1 MRKIFTLLTL
11 LFAAFTSFAQVTT
24 GSLSGTI
31 KDDKLP
37 LPGVTVKATHVPSGT
52 NYAVSTNAEGR
63 FTINNMRPGGP
74 YKVVISYTGMNSK
87 TIDNLNLPLGDAYI
101 LNLNLESSANQLGEV
116 SITGASKNS
125 TLNANRTGASTNLGK
140 EEINA
145 LPTLSRSLND
155 LIRLAPQ
162 ANGTSI
168 GGGNFRQNNIT
179 VDGADFNNN
188 FGIGGN
194 LPANGNPVSIDALEE
209 ISVNVTP
216 YDVKQSGFIGA
227 AVNAVTRSG
236 NNEFSGSAYT
246 YFRNQNQIG
255 RKISN
260 YPELP
265 EPTDQNY
272 KIYGA
277 RLGGPIIKNK
287 LFFFVNAEREEE
299 VTPGPSAI
307 AATPEN
313 PFGNINVR
321 RPLASELDEIS
332 SYLRTTYG
340 YETGTY
346 QGYGNNR
353 DRTNLLARLD
363 WNINTNNRFNIRGS
377 YVKTKSPSSV
387 STSRSPLG
395 AFPGG
400 GSRTGQTALHFQNSN
415 YYAES
420 NLYSITAELNS
431 TLGRFANTMRLSY
444 TNQNDPRSSDSE
456 VFPLVDILK
465 SDVDANG
472 KVMPAT
478 PFTTF
483 GYEPF
488 TYGNLRDVQVFSL
501 NDYVTWSAGKHNFTA
516 GLQGEYNITKNGFQR
531 FGTSYYTFNS
541 WDDFKNNANP
551 IEFAQTYSLN
561 EGYEQAF
568 PTFKFTQFS
577 AYGQDE
583 ISLTDRLRVTGGIRF
598 DLGTYPKILK
608 DHPLVSALSFQNGE
622 RLNSGDLPKAKIAV
636 SPRLGFNWDVNGDRT
651 LQFRGGAGIFT
662 GKIPNVWIVAQAGD
676 AGMLQV
682 TETFTA
688 ADNNI
693 PGPFNPNIGAYRPA
707 TVPIAGTKIP
717 NPITVMDKNLRMPSV
732 LKASLAMDIKLPYGL
747 VGSLEGIY
755 NKDLRTVLFRNA
767 NLVDPTP
774 LNVSGY
780 PDNRLIYPNANTDKF
795 INPILDGKAVPNGT
809 IIPATPGNAKPAQP
823 GAFNVIVLENANKG
837 HYYSVTASLAKNF
850 NNGFGM
856 RLSYIKSEAKS
867 LYEGGGDQTL
877 SSWQSVST
885 VDGANKPVLGYS
897 SFVAPSRVI
906 ASVYYRKEF
915 IKHLGTQFT
924 LLYDGANGRQSYT
937 YSTDI
942 NRDGANGDLIYVPK
956 DPSEIDF
963 AALTIGSGATAV
975 TYTPKQQSDLFFR
988 FVERDDYLRG
998 RKGKYAER
1006 NSALTPFNGQFDFR
1020 FQQDL
1025 FTNIAGKR
1033 NTIQFNWDVTNF
1045 GNLLNKYWGV
1055 QRNSS
1060 TSSIL
1065 VPVNVSELAPGGTT
1079 RPTFRLATESNTP
1092 VTHGYRDVVG
1102 IGNTWRMQ
1110 FGLRYIFN

>member
-1 MRKIFTLLTL
+1 MKKLFTYLLL
-11 LFAAFTSFAQVTT
+11 LFSALGVHAQVTT
-24 GSLSGTI
+24 GALTGTI
-31 KDDKLP
+31 RDGKEV
-37 LPGVTVKATHVPSGT
+37 LPGVSIKATHMPSGT
-52 NYAVSTNAEGR
+52 NYATSTNQDGR
-63 FTINNMRPGGP
+63 FTLPNLRPGGP
-74 YKVVISYTGMNSK
+74 YKVQFTYVGRAPKIIENV
-87 TIDNLNLPLGDAYI
+87 TIGLGDPYL
-101 LNLNLESSANQLGEV
+101 LNLNMENGGTDLNEV
-116 SITGASKNS
+116 TVKGNGKNS
-125 TLNANRTGASTNLGK
+125 ILNANRTGTSTNLNK

-145 LPTLSRSLND
+145 LPSLSRSLND

-162 ANGTSI
+162 ANGSSI
-168 GGGNFRQNNIT
+168 GGGNSRQNNIT

-194 LPANGNPVSIDALEE
+194 LPGNGNPVSIDALEE

-227 AVNAVTRSG
+227 SVNAVTRSG
-236 NNEFSGSAYT
+236 NNNFSGSAYT
-246 YFRNQNQIG
+246 FFRNQNQIG

-287 LFFFVNAEREEE
+287 LFFFVNVEREEE
-299 VTPGPSAI
+299 VTPGPSGI

-313 PFGNINVR
+313 PYGNTNVR
-321 RPLASELDEIS
+321 RPTATELNDIS
-332 SYLRTTYG
+332 NYLRTTYG
-340 YETGTY
+340 YETGAY
-346 QGYGNNR
+346 QGYGNER
-353 DRTNLLARLD
+353 QRTNLLARLD
-363 WNINTNNRFNIRGS
+363 WNINANNRFNIRGS

-395 AFPGG
+395 NFPGP
-400 GSRTGQTALHFQNSN
+400 GSRTSNTALPFKNSN
-415 YYAES
+415 YYQES

-431 TLGRFANTMRLSY
+431 TLGKVSNTLRLSY
-444 TNQNDPRSSDSE
+444 TNQNDPRSSDSQI
-456 VFPLVDILK
+456 FPLVDILK
-465 SDVDANG
+465 ADKDANG
-472 KVMPAT
+472 NAMPAT

-488 TYGNLRDVQVFSL
+488 TYGNLRDVQVFSV
-501 NDYVTWSAGKHNFTA
+501 NDYLTWSAGKHNFTA

-541 WDDFKNNANP
+541 WDDFKNGAKP

-577 AYGQDE
+577 AYAQDE
-583 ISLTDRLRVTGGIRF
+583 ISVTDRFRVTGGIRF

-608 DHPLVSALSFQNGE
+608 EHPLVSALTFQNGE
-622 RLNSGDLPKAKIAV
+622 RLNTGNLPKARVAI
-636 SPRLGFNWDVNGDRT
+636 SPRFGFNWDVNGDRS

-676 AGMLQV
+676 AGMLQI
-682 TETFTA
+682 TETYQGQDQT
-688 ADNNI
+688 

-707 TVPIAGTKIP
+707 VVPTAGTLLP
-717 NPITVMDKNLRMPSV
+717 NPITVMDKNLKMPSV
-732 LKASLAMDIKLPYGL
+732 LKASIAMDVKLPFGL

-767 NLVDPTP
+767 NLVEPEH
-774 LNVSGY
+774 LNVAGY
-780 PDNRLIYPNANTDKF
+780 PDNRLIYPDLATNKF
-795 INPILDGKAVPNGT
+795 INPILRGQAVKNGT
-809 IIPATPGNAKPAQP
+809 VILPTTNDPKPAQP

-837 HYYSVTASLAKNF
+837 YYYSVTASLAKNF
-850 NNGFGM
+850 NNGFGL

-897 SFVAPSRVI
+897 GFVSPSRVI
-906 ASVYYRKEF
+906 ASLYYRKEF

-937 YSTDI
+937 YSADI
-942 NRDGANGDLIYVPK
+942 NRDGANSDLIYVPK
-956 DPSEIDF
+956 DPSEIEF
-963 AALTIGSGATAV
+963 VPLTIGSGATAV
-975 TYTPKQQSDLFFR
+975 TYTAKQQSDIFFR
-988 FVERDDYLRG
+988 FVERDEYLRG

-1006 NSALTPFNGQFDFR
+1006 NGSLTPFNGQFDFK
-1020 FQQDL
+1020 FQQDI
-1025 FTNIAGKR
+1025 FTNVGGKR
-1033 NTIQFNWDVTNF
+1033 NTLQFTWDVVNF
-1045 GNLLNKYWGV
+1045 GNLLNKYWGM
-1055 QRNSS
+1055 QRSS
-1060 TSSIL
+1060 NTSSIL
-1065 VPVNVSELAPGGTT
+1065 VPTNVASLVPNGTVK
-1079 RPTFRLATESNTP
+1079 PTFRIATESNTP
-1092 VTHGYRDVVG
+1092 ITYGYRDAVS

-1110 FGLRYIFN
+1110 FGFRYIFN

>member
-1 MRKIFTLLTL
+1 MKKLFTFLLLLT
-11 LFAAFTSFAQVTT
+11 AAMGLHAQVTT
-24 GSLSGTI
+24 GALTGTI
-31 KDDKLP
+31 KDGNDV
-37 LPGVTVKATHVPSGT
+37 LPGVSIKATHVPSGT
-52 NYAVSTNAEGR
+52 NYTTNSNQDGR
-63 FTINNMRPGGP
+63 YTIPNLRPGGP
-74 YKVVISYTGMNSK
+74 YTIQFSYVGKAPK
-87 TIDNLNLPLGDAYI
+87 TIENIRVGLGDPYLLNLDLENNATNLN
-101 LNLNLESSANQLGEV
+101 E
-116 SITGASKNS
+116 ITIKGNGKNAL
-125 TLNANRTGASTNLGK
+125 LNANRTGTATNLNK
-140 EEINA
+140 EEIGA
-145 LPTLSRSLND
+145 LPTISRSLND

-162 ANGTSI
+162 ANGSSI
-168 GGGNFRQNNIT
+168 GGGNSRQNNIS

-188 FGIGGN
+188 FGIGNN
-194 LPANGNPVSIDALEE
+194 LPGNGNPVSIDALEE

-227 AVNAVTRSG
+227 SINAVTRSG
-236 NNEFSGSAYT
+236 NNNFSGSAYT

-265 EPTDQNY
+265 EPIEQTY
-272 KIYGA
+272 KIFGA
-277 RLGGPIIKNK
+277 RVGGPIIKNK
-287 LFFFVNAEREEE
+287 LFFFFNAEREEE
-299 VTPGPSAI
+299 VTPGPTAI
-307 AATPEN
+307 AATPAN
-313 PFGNINVR
+313 PFGNINVS

-332 SYLRTTYG
+332 NYLRTTYG
-340 YETGTY
+340 YETGPY
-346 QGYGNNR
+346 QGYGNER
-353 DRTNLLARLD
+353 ERTNLLARLD

-377 YVKTKSPSSV
+377 YVKTKSPASV

-395 AFPGG
+395 NFPGPG
-400 GSRTGQTALHFQNSN
+400 NRRSSSALHFQNSN
-415 YYAES
+415 YYQES

-431 TLGRFANTMRLSY
+431 TIGKVANTLRLSY
-444 TNQNDPRSSDSE
+444 TNQNDPRSSDSDI
-456 VFPLVDILK
+456 FPLVDILK

-472 KVMPAT
+472 NAMPAT

-501 NDYVTWSAGKHNFTA
+501 NDYVTWSVGKHNFTA
-516 GLQGEYNITKNGFQR
+516 GIQGEYNITKNGFQR

-541 WDDFKNNANP
+541 WDDFRNGAKP

-561 EGYEQAF
+561 EGYKQAF
-568 PTFKFTQFS
+568 PTFKFMQFS

-583 ISLTDRLRVTGGIRF
+583 ISVTDRFRVTGGIRF

-608 DHPLVSALSFQNGE
+608 EHPLVSALSFQNGE
-622 RLNSGDLPKAKIAV
+622 RLNTGNLPKAKVAI
-636 SPRLGFNWDVNGDRT
+636 SPRLGFNWDVNGDRS

-676 AGMLQV
+676 AGMLQI
-682 TETFTA
+682 TESYQGQENT
-688 ADNNI
+688 

-707 TVPIAGTKIP
+707 TVPVAGTVLP
-717 NPITVMDKNLRMPSV
+717 NPITVMDENLRMPSV
-732 LKASLAMDIKLPYGL
+732 LKASLAMDVKLPFGL

-755 NKDLRTVLFRNA
+755 NRDLRTVLFRNA
-767 NLVDPTP
+767 NLVDPKP

-780 PDNRLIYPNANTDKF
+780 PDNRMIYPSANTDKF
-795 INPILDGKAVPNGT
+795 INPILNGQAVPNGT
-809 IIPATPGNAKPAQP
+809 VIPGTGAAQP

-850 NNGFGM
+850 VNGFGV

-897 SFVAPSRVI
+897 GFVAPSRVI

-915 IKHLGTQFT
+915 LKHLGTQIT
-924 LLYDGANGRQSYT
+924 LVYDGANGRQSYT
-937 YSTDI
+937 YSADI
-942 NRDGANGDLIYVPK
+942 NRDGANSDLIYVPM
-956 DPSEIDF
+956 DASEIDF
-963 AALTIGSGATAV
+963 VPLTIGSGANAV
-975 TYTPKQQSDLFFR
+975 TYTAKQQSDLFFR
-988 FVERDDYLRG
+988 FVERDNYLRG

-1006 NSALTPFNGQFDFR
+1006 NGALTPFNGQFDFR
-1020 FQQDL
+1020 FQQDI
-1025 FTNIAGKR
+1025 FTNIGGKR
-1033 NTIQFNWDVTNF
+1033 NTIQFNWDVVNF
-1045 GNLLNKYWGV
+1045 GNLLNKNWGV
-1055 QRNSS
+1055 QRNSN

-1065 VPVNVSELAPGGTT
+1065 VPTNVADLTPDGTT
-1079 RPTFRLATESNTP
+1079 KPTFRIATESNTP
-1092 VTHGYRDVVG
+1092 ITHGYRDNVSTAS
-1102 IGNTWRMQ
+1102 TWTMQ

>member
-1 MRKIFTLLTL
+1 MKKLFTFLVLLCVTVTL
-11 LFAAFTSFAQVTT
+11 YAQVTT
-24 GSLSGTI
+24 GTLTGTI
-31 KDDKLP
+31 RDGKDV
-37 LPGVTVKATHVPSGT
+37 LPGVSIKATHVPSGT
-52 NYAVSTNAEGR
+52 NYVISSNQDGR
-63 FTINNMRPGGP
+63 YTIPNLRPGGP
-74 YKVVISYTGMNSK
+74 YKIQFSYVGMATKIIEN
-87 TIDNLNLPLGDAYI
+87 INVGLGDPYL
-101 LNLNLESSANQLGEV
+101 LNVNLEDSGTALNTVTIKGN
-116 SITGASKNS
+116 GKN
-125 TLNANRTGASTNLGK
+125 TLLNSNRTGSSTNLNR

-145 LPTLSRSLND
+145 LPTLTRNLND

-162 ANGTSI
+162 ANGQSI
-168 GGGNFRQNNIT
+168 GGGNSRQNNIT

-194 LPANGNPVSIDALEE
+194 LPGGGNPVSIDALEE

-255 RKISN
+255 RKVSN
-260 YPELP
+260 YPELA
-265 EPTDQNY
+265 EPTDQTY

-277 RLGGPIIKNK
+277 RIGGPIIKNK

-299 VTPGPSAI
+299 ATPGPSAI

-332 SYLRTTYG
+332 NYLRSTYG
-340 YETGTY
+340 YETGPY
-346 QGYGNNR
+346 QGYGNER
-353 DRTNLLARLD
+353 ERTNLLARLD
-363 WNINTNNRFNIRGS
+363 WNINTNHRFNIRGS
-377 YVKTKSPSSV
+377 YVKTKNPASV

-395 AFPGG
+395 PFPGG
-400 GSRTGQTALHFQNSN
+400 GSRTGATALHFKNSN
-415 YYAES
+415 YYQES

-431 TLGRFANTMRLSY
+431 NIGKFANTLRLSY
-444 TNQNDPRSSDSE
+444 TNQNDPRSSDSQ

-465 SDVDANG
+465 SDVNASG
-472 KVMPAT
+472 VAQPAT

-488 TYGNLRDVQVFSL
+488 TYGNLRDVQVFSF
-501 NDYVTWSAGKHNFTA
+501 NDYVTWATGKHNFTA
-516 GLQGEYNITKNGFQR
+516 GIQAEYNITKNGFQR

-541 WDDFKNNANP
+541 WNDFRNGANP

-568 PTFKFTQFS
+568 PTFKFAQLS
-577 AYGQDE
+577 AYAQDE
-583 ISLTDRLRVTGGIRF
+583 ISVTDRLRITGGIRF
-598 DLGTYPKILK
+598 DLGTYPKVLK
-608 DHPLVSALSFQNGE
+608 EHPLVSALTFQNGE
-622 RLNSGDLPKAKIAV
+622 RLNTGNLPKSKVAI
-636 SPRLGFNWDVNGDRT
+636 SPRFGFNWDANGDRS
-651 LQFRGGAGIFT
+651 LQIRGGAGIFT
-662 GKIPNVWIVAQAGD
+662 GRIPNVWIVAQAGD
-676 AGMLQV
+676 AGMLQI
-682 TETFTA
+682 TETFSA

-707 TVPIAGTKIP
+707 TVPVAGTVLP
-717 NPITVMDKNLRMPSV
+717 NPITVMDENLKMPSV
-732 LKASLAMDIKLPYGL
+732 LKASVAVDVKLPLGI

-767 NLVDPTP
+767 NLVDPQP
-774 LNVSGY
+774 LNVAGY
-780 PDNRLIYPNANTDKF
+780 PDSRMIYPNDNYNKF
-795 INPILDGKAVPNGT
+795 INPILNGKAVPNGT
-809 IIPATPGNAKPAQP
+809 VIAPTLGNPRPAQP

-850 NNGFGM
+850 TNGFGA
-856 RLSYIKSEAKS
+856 RLSYIRSEAKS

-877 SSWQSVST
+877 SSWQGVST

-897 SFVAPSRVI
+897 GFVAPSRVI
-906 ASVYYRKEF
+906 ASVFYRKEF

-924 LLYDGANGRQSYT
+924 LVYDGANGRQSYI

-956 DPSEIDF
+956 DASEIDF
-963 AALTIGSGATAV
+963 VALTIGSGANAV

-988 FVERDDYLRG
+988 FIERDKYLRG

-1006 NSALTPFNGQFDFR
+1006 NGALTPFNGQFDFR
-1020 FQQDL
+1020 FQQDI
-1025 FTNIAGKR
+1025 FTNIGGKR
-1033 NTIQFNWDVTNF
+1033 NTIQFNWDVVNF

-1055 QRNSS
+1055 QRNSN

-1065 VPVNVSELAPGGTT
+1065 VPTNVASLTPNGTT
-1079 RPTFRLATESNTP
+1079 RPAFRIATESNTP
-1092 VTHGYRDVVG
+1092 ITHGYRDSVG
-1102 IGNTWRMQ
+1102 FGSTWSMQ
-1110 FGLRYIFN
+1110 FGVRYIFN

>member
-1 MRKIFTLLTL
+1 MKKLFTFLLL
-11 LFAAFTSFAQVTT
+11 LCATVGLYAQVTT
-24 GSLSGTI
+24 GALSGTI
-31 KDDKLP
+31 REGQEV
-37 LPGVTVKATHVPSGT
+37 LPGVSIKATHVPSGT
-52 NYAVSTNAEGR
+52 NYTTSTNEDGR
-63 FTINNMRPGGP
+63 YTIPNLRPGGP
-74 YKVVISYTGMNSK
+74 YKIQFTYVGRAPK
-87 TIDNLNLPLGDAYI
+87 TIENITVGLGDPYI
-101 LNLNLESSANQLGEV
+101 LNLNLESSGTDLSEV
-116 SITGASKNS
+116 TVKGNGKNPL
-125 TLNANRTGASTNLGK
+125 LNASRTGTSTNLNK

-168 GGGNFRQNNIT
+168 GGGNSRQNNIT

-194 LPANGNPVSIDALEE
+194 LPGNGNPVSIDALEE

-236 NNEFSGSAYT
+236 NNNFSGSAYT

-260 YPELP
+260 YPELA

-277 RLGGPIIKNK
+277 RLGGPIVKNK
-287 LFFFVNAEREEE
+287 LFFFFNAEREEE

-307 AATPEN
+307 AATAAN
-313 PFGNINVR
+313 PFGTINVR

-332 SYLRTTYG
+332 NYLKTTYG
-340 YETGTY
+340 YETGPY
-346 QGYGNNR
+346 QGYGNER
-353 DRTNLLARLD
+353 ERTNLLARLD

-400 GSRTGQTALHFQNSN
+400 GSRTGNTALHFQNSN
-415 YYAES
+415 YYQES

-431 TLGRFANTMRLSY
+431 TLGKVANTLRLSY
-444 TNQNDPRSSDSE
+444 TNQNDPRSSDSQI
-456 VFPLVDILK
+456 FPLVDILK

-472 KVMPAT
+472 NAMPAT

-501 NDYVTWSAGKHNFTA
+501 NNYATWSAGKHNFTA
-516 GLQGEYNITKNGFQR
+516 GVQGEYNITKNGFQR

-541 WDDFKNNANP
+541 WDDFKNGAKP

-568 PTFKFTQFS
+568 PTFKFAQLS
-577 AYGQDE
+577 AYAQDE
-583 ISLTDRLRVTGGIRF
+583 ISVTDRFRVTGGIRF

-608 DHPLVSALSFQNGE
+608 EHPLVSALTFQNGE
-622 RLNSGDLPKAKIAV
+622 RLNTGNLPKAKVAI
-636 SPRLGFNWDVNGDRT
+636 SPRLGFNWDVNGDRS
-651 LQFRGGAGIFT
+651 LQFRGGTGIFT

-682 TETFTA
+682 TETYQGQ
-688 ADNNI
+688 NNT

-707 TVPIAGTKIP
+707 TVPVAGTVLP
-717 NPITVMDKNLRMPSV
+717 NPITVMDENLRMPSV
-732 LKASLAMDIKLPYGL
+732 LKASLAMDVKLPFGL
-747 VGSLEGIY
+747 IGSLEGIY

-767 NLVDPTP
+767 NLVDPKP

-780 PDNRLIYPNANTDKF
+780 PDNRMIYPNANTDKF
-795 INPILDGKAVPNGT
+795 INPILNGKAVPNGT
-809 IIPATPGNAKPAQP
+809 VIPATPGNLNPAQP
-823 GAFNVIVLENANKG
+823 GAFNVIVLENAKKG
-837 HYYSVTASLAKNF
+837 FYYSVTASLAKNF
-850 NNGFGM
+850 NNGFGA

-877 SSWQSVST
+877 SSWQGVST

-897 SFVAPSRVI
+897 GFVAPSRVI

-915 IKHLGTQFT
+915 VKHLASQFT
-924 LLYDGANGRQSYT
+924 LVYDGSNGRQSYT

-942 NRDGANGDLIYVPK
+942 NRDGATGDLIYVPK
-956 DPSEIDF
+956 DASEIDF
-963 AALTIGSGATAV
+963 VSLTIGSGANAV

-988 FVERDDYLRG
+988 FIERDSYLRG

-1006 NSALTPFNGQFDFR
+1006 NGALTPFNGQFDFR
-1020 FQQDL
+1020 FQQDI
-1025 FTNIAGKR
+1025 FTNIGGKR
-1033 NTIQFNWDVTNF
+1033 NTIQFNWDVVNF
-1045 GNLLNKYWGV
+1045 GNLLNKNWGI
-1055 QRNSS
+1055 QRSS
-1060 TSSIL
+1060 NTSSIL
-1065 VPVNVSELAPGGTT
+1065 VPTNVANLTPGGTT
-1079 RPTFRLATESNTP
+1079 RPTFRIATESNTP
-1092 VTHGYRDVVG
+1092 ITHGYRDNVS
-1102 IGNTWRMQ
+1102 INNTWRMQ
-1110 FGLRYIFN
+1110 FGFRYIFN

>member
-1 MRKIFTLLTL
+1 MKKLFTLLVL
-11 LFAAFTSFAQVTT
+11 LCVTVMLHAQVTT
-24 GSLSGTI
+24 GTLTGTI
-31 KDDKLP
+31 RDGKDV
-37 LPGVTVKATHVPSGT
+37 LPGVSIKATHVPSGT
-52 NYAVSTNAEGR
+52 NYVISSNEDGR
-63 FTINNMRPGGP
+63 YTIPNLRPGGP
-74 YKVVISYTGMNSK
+74 YKIQFSYVGMATKIIEGINVG
-87 TIDNLNLPLGDAYI
+87 LGDPYL
-101 LNLNLESSANQLGEV
+101 LNVNLEDSGTSLNSVTIKGN
-116 SITGASKNS
+116 GKN
-125 TLNANRTGASTNLGK
+125 TLLNSNRTGTSTNLNR

-145 LPTLSRSLND
+145 LPTLSRNLND

-162 ANGTSI
+162 ANGQSI
-168 GGGNFRQNNIT
+168 GGGNSRQNNIT

-194 LPANGNPVSIDALEE
+194 LPGGGNPVSIDALEE

-236 NNEFSGSAYT
+236 NNEFSSSAYT
-246 YFRNQNQIG
+246 YFRNQNQLG
-255 RKISN
+255 RKVSN
-260 YPELP
+260 YPELA
-265 EPTDQNY
+265 EPTDQTY

-277 RLGGPIIKNK
+277 RIGGPIIKNK

-299 VTPGPSAI
+299 ATPGPSAI
-307 AATPEN
+307 AATPGN

-332 SYLRTTYG
+332 NYLRTTYG
-340 YETGTY
+340 YETGPY
-346 QGYGNNR
+346 QGYGNER
-353 DRTNLLARLD
+353 ERTNLLARLD
-363 WNINTNNRFNIRGS
+363 WNINTNHRFNIRGS

-400 GSRTGQTALHFQNSN
+400 GSRTGATALHFKNSN
-415 YYAES
+415 YYQES

-431 TLGRFANTMRLSY
+431 NIGRFANTLRLSY
-444 TNQNDPRSSDSE
+444 TNQNDPRSSDSQ

-465 SDVDANG
+465 SEVNSSGVAQ
-472 KVMPAT
+472 PAT

-488 TYGNLRDVQVFSL
+488 TYGNLRDVQVFSF
-501 NDYVTWSAGKHNFTA
+501 NDYVTWATGKHNFTA
-516 GLQGEYNITKNGFQR
+516 GIQAEYNITKNGFQR

-541 WDDFKNNANP
+541 WNDFRNGANP

-568 PTFKFTQFS
+568 PTFKFAQLS
-577 AYGQDE
+577 AYAQDE
-583 ISLTDRLRVTGGIRF
+583 ISVTDRLRVTGGIRF
-598 DLGTYPKILK
+598 DFGIYPKILK
-608 DHPLVSALSFQNGE
+608 EHPLVSALTFQNGE
-622 RLNSGDLPKAKIAV
+622 RLNTGNLPKSKVAI
-636 SPRLGFNWDVNGDRT
+636 SPRFGFNWDANGDRS
-651 LQFRGGAGIFT
+651 LQVRGGAGIFT
-662 GKIPNVWIVAQAGD
+662 GRIPNVWIVAQAGD
-676 AGMLQV
+676 AGMLQI
-682 TETFTA
+682 TETFSA

-707 TVPIAGTKIP
+707 TVPVAGTVLP
-717 NPITVMDKNLRMPSV
+717 NPITVMDENLKMPSV
-732 LKASLAMDIKLPYGL
+732 LKASAAVDVKLPFGI

-767 NLVDPTP
+767 NLVDPKP
-774 LNVSGY
+774 LNVAGY
-780 PDNRLIYPNANTDKF
+780 PDNRMIYPNANTDKF
-795 INPILDGKAVPNGT
+795 INPILNGKAVPNGT
-809 IIPATPGNAKPAQP
+809 IIPSTPGNTRPAQP

-850 NNGFGM
+850 TNGFGA
-856 RLSYIKSEAKS
+856 RLSYIRSEAKS

-877 SSWQSVST
+877 SSWQGVST

-897 SFVAPSRVI
+897 GFVAPSRVI
-906 ASVYYRKEF
+906 ASVFYRKEF

-924 LLYDGANGRQSYT
+924 LVYDGANGRQSYT

-956 DPSEIDF
+956 DASEIDF
-963 AALTIGSGATAV
+963 VDLTIGSGANSV
-975 TYTPKQQSDLFFR
+975 TYTARQQSDLFFR
-988 FVERDDYLRG
+988 FIERDKYLRG

-1006 NSALTPFNGQFDFR
+1006 NGALTPFNGQFDFR
-1020 FQQDL
+1020 FQQDI
-1025 FTNIAGKR
+1025 FTNIGGKR
-1033 NTIQFNWDVTNF
+1033 NTIQFNWDVINF

-1055 QRNSS
+1055 QRNSN

-1065 VPVNVSELAPGGTT
+1065 VPTNVANLTPNGTT
-1079 RPTFRLATESNTP
+1079 RPAFRIATESNTP
-1092 VTHGYRDVVG
+1092 ITHGYRDSVG
-1102 IGNTWRMQ
+1102 FGSTWSMQ
-1110 FGLRYIFN
+1110 FGFRYIFN